1 MFLRYANK
9 RSAFTILELIII
21 ISILGILIAIAVPK
35 LSGFQQNTKL
45 AKANKEVATITAAL
59 ESYYTFNSH
68 LYPPSTTTLQAL
80 YLINATPKMLSSIVY
95 DPFAGTSTTEYNY
108 LSSSNGQYY
117 VIWSSGLVGS
127 VQPTGI
133 SSSGVISY

>member
-21 ISILGILIAIAVPK
+21 ISILGILIAVAVPK
-35 LSGFQQNTKL
+35 LSGFQQNSKL
-45 AKANKEVATITAAL
+45 VKANKEVATIAVAL
-59 ESYYTFNSH
+59 ESYYSLNSH

-95 DPFAGTSTTEYNY
+95 DPFGATSTTEYNY